1 MTDDLSCLVQLTA
14 TEERL
19 RDLIENVTQAQ
30 YVFQAR
36 DSAGNEMDTAKILED
51 PAGGYLAVYH
61 ALRHGTFSVHLA
73 TSGDLGSW
81 THRAELGR
89 NASQPYLAALPDG
102 GFVAAW
108 EAHGR
113 GYNWLSFRRY
123 ASRTQLLSGT
133 PAQVFD
139 APHTQVPAR
148 QWAEG
153 TPNLHAAWL
162 DEEGEQSIV
171 DVGFH
176 YWRNGDVDRQA
187 RGTLISF
194 SRWSARRE
202 PDLDAAVLAHGVRG
216 NIGDRDAVVFDG
228 ERFTLVEGQ
237 YVKGDFGSWR
247 TFLFVHRTG
256 IAVPLA
262 PRTPGGSRAFANPAV
277 TTLTGPDGRP
287 TLLVSV
293 FLPSENAAPGEA
305 GQLIYFRATV
315 PAPPT
320 RARVSEEQRDESAAM
335 SPGDAEHAAVAT

>member
-1 MTDDLSCLVQLTA
+1 MTDDPSPVGQLTV

-19 RDLIENVTQAQ
+19 REVLENVRDAR
-30 YVFQAR
+30 YVFRVR
-36 DSAGNEMDTAKILED
+36 DSAGNGMDTAKILED

-61 ALRHGTFSVHLA
+61 ALRQGVFSVFLA
-73 TSGDLGSW
+73 TSDDLVSW
-81 THRAELGR
+81 TRRAELGR

-102 GFVAAW
+102 TFVAAW
-108 EAHGR
+108 EAHGP

-123 ASRTQLLSGT
+123 AARTQLLSGT

-148 QWAEG
+148 RWAEG
-153 TPNLHAAWL
+153 TPNLYAVWL
-162 DEEGEQSIV
+162 DQDGERSVV

-187 RGTLISF
+187 RGTLTGF

-216 NIGDRDAVVFDG
+216 NIGDRDVVVFDG

-247 TFLFVHRTG
+247 TFLYVHRTG
-256 IAVPLA
+256 MAVPLA
-262 PRTPGGSRAFANPAV
+262 LRTPGGSRAFANPAL

-287 TLLVSV
+287 SLVVSV

-305 GQLIYFRATV
+305 GQLIYFRAD
-315 PAPPT
+315 
-320 RARVSEEQRDESAAM
+320 S
-335 SPGDAEHAAVAT
+335 